1 MSEQVSANV
10 DVKPEQPAPEKKKA
24 KKSWLRKIN
33 PLLWVTVIVPT
44 LCSGVYYGLFAS
56 DQFTSQSSFV
66 VRSPKSQSSLN
77 GLGAILQ
84 GSGFSRSQDDIYTV
98 QEYMQSRS
106 ALDALRKKMPV
117 RDFYEK
123 KAIFSAVLMVLAC
136 VARMRHFIN
145 ITAIRYPSILTLSQA
160 FPI

>member
-66 VRSPKSQSSLN
+66 VRSPIEPIVFERTGRYFAGVRFFS
-77 GLGAILQ
+77 
-84 GSGFSRSQDDIYTV
+84 FSRRYLYRAGIY
-98 QEYMQSRS
+98 
-106 ALDALRKKMPV
+106 
-117 RDFYEK
+117 
-123 KAIFSAVLMVLAC
+123 AV
-136 VARMRHFIN
+136 
-145 ITAIRYPSILTLSQA
+145 A
-160 FPI
+160 FGFGRIA

>member
-44 LCSGVYYGLFAS
+44 LCSGVYYGIFAS

-77 GLGAILQ
+77 GLGAILR
-84 GSGFSRSQDDIYTV
+84 GVRFFSFSRRYLYRAGIY
-98 QEYMQSRS
+98 
-106 ALDALRKKMPV
+106 
-117 RDFYEK
+117 
-123 KAIFSAVLMVLAC
+123 AVAFGFGC
-136 VARMRHFIN
+136 VE
-145 ITAIRYPSILTLSQA
+145 
-160 FPI
+160 